1 MYHEPLP
8 IDQAVTHLRRRMQ
21 MLRFECKIYNVEQ
34 WQSHFVMAEDIHPRL
49 IWEPGLD
56 WQSIVDELE
65 EHPISWD
72 EEKEVFYKQLKEHAV
87 EMAKKKGVRVAQNWE
102 KEQLLEYRKRMQ
114 RHGTSTIILD

>member
-1 MYHEPLP
+1 M
-8 IDQAVTHLRRRMQ
+8 
-21 MLRFECKIYNVEQ
+21 
-34 WQSHFVMAEDIHPRL
+34 MAEDIHPRL